1 MRIWPARSSCE
12 PLHGE
17 VHHTRRRAS
26 AKGFPELLELSR
38 ALRGII
44 TVARRRGAQ
53 RPLGPHKVL
62 DADESNDDVNAI
74 DDNDASTHAGKKV

>member
-1 MRIWPARSSCE
+1 
-12 PLHGE
+12 
-17 VHHTRRRAS
+17 
-26 AKGFPELLELSR
+26 
-38 ALRGII
+38 
-44 TVARRRGAQ
+44 VARRRGAQ